1 MQQYRFT
8 CCQKI
13 STLAA
18 SNMDT
23 CPYCHAKDPHTEEVD
38 KEDRVIMV
46 GGFSGDKAYE
56 KRPWGSFKI
65 LLDEPNVKVKKIT
78 VEPKQRLSLQLHK
91 NRDEWWKVIV
101 GEGEMQVGNSI
112 FPISVWDTVEIE
124 RYQVHRVENTGD
136 VDLVFVEVQ
145 TGECQEDDII
155 RIEDDYNRD

>member
-38 KEDRVIMV
+38 KDDRVIM
-46 GGFSGDKAYE
+46 
-56 KRPWGSFKI
+56 GSFKI

-155 RIEDDYNRD
+155 RVKDDYNRD